1 MGRPL
6 PSPAIRI
13 CYRSISHREN
23 DAELRLAAHH
33 PRVAFRRFFERISF
47 NHGAHSAEFSEAE
60 CVIGIG
66 WCQGR
71 VKLDHWGGDVESS
84 NKQNAQTQ
92 AILCLECSD
101 IQSCHDRLRAL
112 VEVKVTPIHDW
123 SGRKAFRCVDID
135 GNILEIF
142 ESISTKQQIS
152 DQKL

>member
-1 MGRPL
+1 MARTPL
-6 PSPAIRI
+6 S
-13 CYRSISHREN
+13 
-23 DAELRLAAHH
+23 
-33 PRVAFRRFFERISF
+33 
-47 NHGAHSAEFSEAE
+47 SAKRNVSSESA
-60 CVIGIG
+60 G
-66 WCQGR
+66 
-71 VKLDHWGGDVESS
+71 VKGGDVESS